1 MAAASIAGMPYPPG
15 NSGNV
20 LPELTRE
27 QRRKGGLARAE
38 QRRKQLREQ
47 RERAD
52 EAFMQVVREQAAP
65 IAAALVEEILD
76 NPLGHANR
84 VPAIREANL
93 RLLGRPETTGT
104 SPAIPTSPSASWSSQ
119 SRAAGESSWRTSR
132 RRMPQP
138 CARDVPHVWRS
149 SQKARRE
156 RPRH

>member
-104 SPAIPTSPSASWSSQ
+104 VARDPDKPI
-119 SRAAGESSWRTSR
+119 RIVVESISSR
-132 RRMPQP
+132 RREQL
-138 CARDVPHVWRS
+138 ADV
-149 SQKARRE
+149 KADDAE
-156 RPRH
+156 VEDVTDA